1 MSNTKYLFGIRW
13 KHLGQ
18 SYWQSEAIDNK
29 IYFMI
34 DTLPLAYQDYH
45 TCDHTISSIWLTTHT
60 TNKIG
65 LAKWIGLASIQIRE
79 MIKTNQYKIKPHNEF
94 IQELLD
100 IVGNR
105 KGVK

>member
-1 MSNTKYLFGIRW
+1 MNDTKTLFGIRW

-34 DTLPLAYQDYH
+34 DNLPLAYQDFH

-65 LAKWIGLASIQIRE
+65 LAKWIGLATNEIRE